1 MWRRE
6 SAQLRTNLVICQWLG
21 NPAQSAS
28 TNRDTNGFEISS
40 SLHVADMVLEISLV
54 RRGLMTSATAL
65 ANVGRSIFNF
75 LPRGIYIVAAEVSLR
90 DGLKKLG
97 LLLGLPGE
105 EVCEAHEGLVLLR
118 PVQQSLFH
126 LRVPLLRRQPDKP
139 PRHLRALL
147 CAAHPAL
154 LSFQRLCHR
163 HRARSRPRHGIA
175 YPRPHTGPRYQSS
188 TMVLACFSISGARS
202 STFLAVSGG
211 PLVHAISGLGSLVLG
226 SQMSRD
232 MLPSGSRPRYLS
244 PGTKNFFGKTS
255 FTQRLPPLSDR
266 TIFGRVFGRG
276 GMSKI

>member
-1 MWRRE
+1 
-6 SAQLRTNLVICQWLG
+6 
-21 NPAQSAS
+21 
-28 TNRDTNGFEISS
+28 
-40 SLHVADMVLEISLV
+40 
-54 RRGLMTSATAL
+54 
-65 ANVGRSIFNF
+65 
-75 LPRGIYIVAAEVSLR
+75 
-90 DGLKKLG
+90 
-97 LLLGLPGE
+97 
-105 EVCEAHEGLVLLR
+105 EGLVLLR
-118 PVQQSLFH
+118 PVQQSLFQ

-202 STFLAVSGG
+202 STFLAVSGD

-244 PGTKNFFGKTS
+244 PGTKNFLKK
-255 FTQRLPPLSDR
+255 RLSHKGYPLYR
-266 TIFGRVFGRG
+266 TEPFLDGFLGEEA
-276 GMSKI
+276 